1 MQKIAII
8 GQKGGNGKTTLALA
22 LAVIAA
28 ERGYKALVI
37 DLDRRR
43 PP

>member
-1 MQKIAII
+1 MRKIAII

-28 ERGYKALVI
+28 ERGYNA
-37 DLDRRR
+37 DFHEG
-43 PP
+43 